1 MSKKTFDQH
10 NQALTNLAEIFSR
23 TVDNR
28 TGRALPGALSV
39 GLYPLI
45 ADNDKIT
52 VAQAVDVA
60 HYYAYVMEN

>member
-1 MSKKTFDQH
+1 MSNKTFDQH
-10 NQALTNLAEIFSR
+10 NIALANLAEIFSR

-28 TGRALPGALSV
+28 TGRALPSALAV

-52 VAQAVDVA
+52 VAQACDVA
-60 HYYAYVMEN
+60 QCYASIMEN